1 MTINIVL
8 FEPEIPF
15 NTGNIAR
22 TCLAT
27 NARLH
32 LIHPLGFSLDS
43 KHLKRAGL
51 DYWEE
56 VDVREYD
63 SIKSF
68 YAENKSDVYYYVEN
82 FGKKSYTDF
91 EYTEDKPY
99 YFIFGKE
106 TTGIPRELV
115 DLNHCLKIPTTDK
128 VRSLNL
134 SNSVT
139 IILFEVLRQRAF
151 NF

>member
-8 FEPEIPF
+8 YEPEIPF

-32 LIHPLGFSLDS
+32 LIHPLGFSLDN
-43 KHLKRAGL
+43 KYLKRAGL
-51 DYWEE
+51 DYWDQ
-56 VDVREYD
+56 VDVSEYE
-63 SIKSF
+63 SIEDF
-68 YAENKSDVYYYVEN
+68 YAENKSDVYYYIEN
-82 FGKKSYTDF
+82 FGEKVYTDYEF
-91 EYTEDKPY
+91 KADKPY

-106 TTGIPRELV
+106 TTGIPKEIV
-115 DLNHCLKIPTTDK
+115 DQKHCLKIPTTDK

-139 IILFEVLRQRAF
+139 IIMFEVLRQQGF
-151 NF
+151 KF